1 MPLSPPLPTL
11 SLLPPPSTTMSTA
24 DLGEVVSHVMDNGD
38 DDDDDADDVLYVPQ
52 RPEYTLSSNPPNPK
66 TSFRLGDWM

>member
-38 DDDDDADDVLYVPQ
+38 DDGDDAVYVSQ